1 MDELQGSAPRPDLLV
16 LLQQVVGGRVYHDV
30 SACVG
35 DDGPW
40 PAGTADHRLDA
51 VVVAGHPQ
59 PGVVGWDE
67 HADEF
72 AEAAAGAD
80 LYVAAVRQ
88 TANRPLLGLLL
99 AGGDLL
105 ARSHPRHGLL
115 GHVAV
120 VADPVEPNVG
130 WTYRVHGVKVIQH
143 A

>member
-1 MDELQGSAPRPDLLV
+1 MDKLQGSAPRPDLLPV
-16 LLQQVVGGRVYHDV
+16 LQQVVGGRVYHDV

-35 DDGPW
+35 SDGGW
-40 PAGTADHRLDA
+40 PVGTADHRLDA
-51 VVVAGHPQ
+51 VVVASHAQ
-59 PGVVGWDE
+59 PAVVAWDE

-72 AEAAAGAD
+72 AVAAAEAD

-105 ARSHPRHGLL
+105 VRSYPRHGLL
-115 GHVAV
+115 HYLAV

-130 WTYRVHGVKVIQH
+130 WTYRVHGVRVIQH
-143 A
+143 G